1 MLWDN
6 HLLADHLGD
15 AVPQGTAHVLD
26 DHVLLKENA
35 EGEHV
40 KEDAGSNGHRRLLS
54 AFQRGHVLRVTLKV
68 KSFCHFL
75 KHNLLMVS
83 NIQTWY
89 NLVIK
94 DELKVE
100 NCRVKHNFLLLQL
113 RLQFVLNLAQVDEQ
127 HLGNLLHL

>member
-1 MLWDN
+1 
-6 HLLADHLGD
+6 
-15 AVPQGTAHVLD
+15 
-26 DHVLLKENA
+26 
-35 EGEHV
+35 
-40 KEDAGSNGHRRLLS
+40 
-54 AFQRGHVLRVTLKV
+54 
-68 KSFCHFL
+68 
-75 KHNLLMVS
+75 MVS

-127 HLGNLLHL
+127 HLGNLLHLLKK